1 MVAVTDVQLFAN
13 NQSSFL
19 DSSITAGSTSL
30 TLVAGQGAGLPSP
43 TAGQYFL
50 ITIQDLTTGDV
61 EVLACTN
68 RTGDVL
74 TVERA
79 QEGTT
84 ALAFD
89 SADSIV
95 QMRVTK
101 GTLDNLIQ
109 KRFTAAEAGKF
120 LRVQTDGQVLA
131 EVVVQGGGG
140 GGDNAVSIERL
151 KGASWA
157 VNGTTLSLPVNQVP
171 VFVKE
176 AGTIRRMV
184 IVGGPGY
191 GSAVI
196 DVRKSATTALPPTPG
211 YSICA
216 ATKPTITN
224 GVYANDLLLT
234 GWNTSVAAGEVLSFV
249 LESVSVFEYITI
261 VLYVEQ
267 ETGFVGTHDHIGFSK
282 LAVNESHTAGKATAE
297 VAITSAAGV
306 ATLDPTLSNCFN
318 LELTENVT
326 LTLNNGQSGQIL
338 SLIVY
343 QDPTGGYTLSFAGTN
358 HLQASD
364 LNPYVATVTPN
375 GLDHLSLR
383 WSAYHSKWMIVPVQA
398 FV

>member
-1 MVAVTDVQLFAN
+1 VVAITDVQLFAN
-13 NQSSFL
+13 NQSAFL
-19 DSSITAGSTSL
+19 DSDISAGNTSL
-30 TLVAGQGAGLPSP
+30 TLVTGQGAGLPSP
-43 TAGQYFL
+43 AAGQYFL
-50 ITIQDLTTGDV
+50 ITIQQLSTGDV

-84 ALAFD
+84 ALAFTA
-89 SADSIV
+89 ADSIV

-101 GTLDNLIQ
+101 GTLDRIMQ

-120 LRVQTDGQVLA
+120 LRVQVDGEVYP

-157 VNGTTLSLPVNQVP
+157 VNGTTLALPVNQVP
-171 VFVKE
+171 VYIKE

-196 DVRKSATTALPPTPG
+196 DVRKSPTTALPPTPG
-211 YSICA
+211 YSICG
-216 ATKPTITN
+216 ATKPTITS
-224 GVYANDLLLT
+224 GVYKTDLLLT
-234 GWNTSVAAGEVLSFV
+234 GWDTAVAAGDVLSFV

-267 ETGFVGTHDHIGFSK
+267 ATGFVGDHDHIGFSK

-318 LELTENVT
+318 LELTENVA
-326 LTLNNGQSGQIL
+326 LTLNNGQSGQLL
-338 SLIVY
+338 SLLVY
-343 QDPTGGYTLSFAGTN
+343 QNGTGGYTLSFAGTN

-364 LNPYVATVTPN
+364 LSPFVVSADPN
-375 GLDHLSLR
+375 ALDHLSLR
-383 WSAYHSKWMIVPVQA
+383 WSVFHNKWLIVPVQA